1 VASEDFLLLTDMIY
15 NKRWSIKEIKHTFSK
30 ESGEKSTIVLEKN
43 GQTHELQSS
52 AEDFV
57 RFALEHQAI
66 VNAKGESKLAKI
78 RDGEKYWNDIER
90 LVDMDGEKARAAAK
104 SILAGEFKF
113 SFDPY
118 NGIRKILQDRI
129 PTRDPDVQGVKA
141 HFFQTCAG
149 VMIEA
154 RQLLKLEETPKK
166 SNPLFDGYAST
177 YEKTLR
183 HGFLG
188 QADKTNIIDA
198 YRKYVGAVQVDHE
211 DLLRRI
217 REQERY
223 AEFLRQLLVS
233 AGRAELQNGARAIL
247 DAYWRLCE
255 VCYPMLYVAQV
266 ATTFAENKAPSG
278 DRPSFEDLVD
288 SLRSKTETKT
298 LVECV
303 EPALRNSEAHC
314 ASSIVMENGQPI
326 VIAYDSR
333 SYPAREIRRFPLS
346 EVTDKVNCLAKSLLG
361 ALCMTLEL
369 FEYAFLLL
377 VLNSYEFKMRLVT
390 LDQY

>member
-1 VASEDFLLLTDMIY
+1 MASEDFLLLTDMIY
-15 NKRWSIKEIKHTFSK
+15 NKGWSIKEIKHTFNI
-30 ESGEKSTIVLEKN
+30 ESGEKSTIVLHKN
-43 GQTHELQSS
+43 GQTKELQSS

-57 RFALEHQAI
+57 RFALEHQTI
-66 VNAKGESKLAKI
+66 VNAKGEGKLAKI
-78 RDGEKYWNDIER
+78 HDGEKYWSDIES
-90 LVDMDGEKARAAAK
+90 LVDMDGGKARAAAK

-129 PTRDPDVQGVKA
+129 PTNDPDVRGVKT

-154 RQLLKLEETPKK
+154 RQLLKLEEPPKK
-166 SNPLFDGYAST
+166 SNPIFAGYAST
-177 YEKTLR
+177 YEKILR

-198 YRKYVGAVQVDHE
+198 YKKYVGVVQVDHE

-217 REQERY
+217 HEQEGY
-223 AEFLRQLLVS
+223 AEFLRQLLVTT
-233 AGRAELQNGARAIL
+233 GKVELQNGARAVL

-255 VCYPMLYVAQV
+255 VCYPLLYVAQV
-266 ATTFAENKAPSG
+266 AIAFAENRVLSPDPPK
-278 DRPSFEDLVD
+278 FEALVE
-288 SLRSKTETKT
+288 SLGNNSETKN

-303 EPALRNSEAHC
+303 EPVLRNSEAHC
-314 ASSIVMENGQPI
+314 ASSIILVNGQPV

-333 SYPAREIRRFPLS
+333 SYPAREIKRFTLS
-346 EVTDKVNCLAKSLLG
+346 EVTTKVNCLSKSLLG
-361 ALCMTLEL
+361 ALCITLEL